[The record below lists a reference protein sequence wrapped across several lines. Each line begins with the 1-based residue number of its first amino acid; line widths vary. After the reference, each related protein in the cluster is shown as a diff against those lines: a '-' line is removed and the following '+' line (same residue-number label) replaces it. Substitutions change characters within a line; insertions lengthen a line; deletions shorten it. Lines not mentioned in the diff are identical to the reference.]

1 MSAALDIL
9 TVCTHNR
16 TRSVMMSA
24 LLESHL
30 RAAGVHVHVH
40 SAGTTAAGQPAMER
54 AVRLLAARGLH
65 VDRHRS
71 RPIDAA
77 VVKAADLIITA
88 EQHHVVAIAG
98 QWPEAFA
105 CTFTLPELVVRA
117 ESVGR
122 RNGRPLREWLGEVG
136 EGRTAAFDYL
146 EATDIPEVADP
157 TGRSPAVWDESFAR
171 IDALTRRLAQV
182 LA

>member
-16 TRSVMMSA
+16 TRSVMMGA

-40 SAGTTAAGQPAMER
+40 SAGTAAGGRPAMER

-71 RPIDAA
+71 RSIDAD
-77 VVKAADLIITA
+77 VVRAADLIITA
-88 EQHHVVAIAG
+88 EQQHVVAIAG

-105 CTFTLPELVVRA
+105 RTFTLPELVARA
-117 ESVGR
+117 QSVGR
-122 RNGRPLREWLGEVG
+122 RNGRPLGEWLGEVG

-157 TGRSPAVWDESFAR
+157 TGRSPAVWDKSFAH
-171 IDALTRRLAQV
+171 IDALTRQLAQV